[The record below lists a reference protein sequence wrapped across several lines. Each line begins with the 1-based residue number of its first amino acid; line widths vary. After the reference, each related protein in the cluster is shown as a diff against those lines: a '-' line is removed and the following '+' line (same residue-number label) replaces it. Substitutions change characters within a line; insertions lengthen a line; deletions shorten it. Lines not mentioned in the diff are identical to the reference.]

1 MPSVTDE
8 IRIAEAALNLIE
20 QRTAK
25 AIADGERAA
34 ADLARV
40 EERFEQMIARVQKAI
55 DGAGSRLDE
64 QRSGIR
70 AFVEGELATMRAVM
84 DGEKRAVNRE
94 RSKMHREFG
103 SLLKLMP
110 VDGQHQLEGCLQAL
124 SVADHEAGQAKTV
137 ADLKKVV
144 KGVIAA
150 LLPLQDSEG
159 PPQDS
164 EEEVL
169 TGA

>member
-70 AFVEGELATMRAVM
+70 AFVEG
-84 DGEKRAVNRE
+84 
-94 RSKMHREFG
+94 
-103 SLLKLMP
+103 
-110 VDGQHQLEGCLQAL
+110 
-124 SVADHEAGQAKTV
+124 
-137 ADLKKVV
+137 
-144 KGVIAA
+144 
-150 LLPLQDSEG
+150 
-159 PPQDS
+159 
-164 EEEVL
+164 
-169 TGA
+169 